1 MRFEDHMNSFT
12 TSSLGMYFEWVRRG
26 HTWVLTNLRVSYRS
40 PDILQQVARIAQMQE
55 KLSLHRR
62 VPSLSSPHTQPQ
74 RKICCI
80 YAKGCVRLFSWKVY
94 SRELRKKNSFPG
106 YVHNRHKTAVCLHEF
121 GQHVSVRR
129 HSATQAGDV
138 SFSNFTHISY
148 SFQTFTFI
156 MAIIIILLPRKQLA
170 YTS

>member
-1 MRFEDHMNSFT
+1 MRFEDYMSSFT

-40 PDILQQVARIAQMQE
+40 PDILQQVLRCMRNF
-55 KLSLHRR
+55 SFTRT

-80 YAKGCVRLFSWKVY
+80 YAKGCVNLFSWKVY
-94 SRELRKKNSFPG
+94 SRELRRKNSFPG
-106 YVHNRHKTAVCLHEF
+106 CVHNRHKTVVCLHEF
-121 GQHVSVRR
+121 GQHVSVGH
-129 HSATQAGDV
+129 HSGTQAGDV
-138 SFSNFTHISY
+138 SVSNFTHISY
-148 SFQTFTFI
+148 SIQTFTLI
-156 MAIIIILLPRKQLA
+156 MARIIIILLPRKQLA